1 MSPSLIF
8 GILVAYFL
16 MLMGVSYL
24 TSRKSDNAH
33 FFLGSR
39 NSRWFVVAFGMIGAS
54 LSGVTFI
61 SIPGTVAND
70 GFEYMQIVSGYL
82 IGYVV
87 IAFILM
93 PLYYRL
99 QLTSIYSYLGQ
110 RFGKGAYFTGA
121 SYFLLSR
128 VIGASLRLFIVTSIL
143 QEFLF
148 SHWGVPFAI
157 TVLLSIALIW
167 LYTYRAGIGTIIW
180 TDTLQTLFMLIAAGL
195 AVYLIASDLNLNW
208 DNVFESID
216 QAGYGGWWQAENPK
230 ASNYFVKSIVAGAF
244 ITICMTGLDQ
254 DMMQKNLSCKN
265 IKDAQKN
272 MMTFS
277 VILFFVNILFLVLGA
292 LLFIYMDAHPEV
304 AEFIKEKNGD
314 TDYLFP
320 YIALEGGLGISL
332 GIFFLIGLIAAAY
345 SSADSA
351 LTSLTTSFSVD
362 ILGMEEGKVKN
373 PEKTRKRVHLLMS
386 FLLFIVVYIF
396 SLVKNDNVI
405 NELFTAAQYTYGPL
419 LGLYFFGMFS
429 KTKVK
434 DRYIPIVCILAPILS
449 YFINYFLNSQEG
461 WYQFGFELI
470 VLNGGLT
477 ALGLYLLK
485 IRQGSHSDL
494 INDNTFERPKS

>member
-1 MSPSLIF
+1 MTPKLIF
-8 GILVAYFL
+8 SILIGYFL
-16 MLMGVSYL
+16 LLMLISYL
-24 TSRKSDNAH
+24 TSRKSDNAQ

-39 NSRWFVVAFGMIGAS
+39 NSKWFVVAFGMIGAS

-61 SIPGTVAND
+61 SIPGTVANN

-87 IAFILM
+87 IAFVLM

-99 QLTSIYSYLGQ
+99 QLTSIYAYLGQ
-110 RFGKGAYFTGA
+110 RFGRGAYVTGA

-128 VIGASLRLFIVTSIL
+128 IIGASLRLFIVTSIL

-148 SHWGVPFAI
+148 SHWGVPFAV
-157 TVLLSIALIW
+157 TVMISIGLIW

-180 TDTLQTLFMLIAAGL
+180 TDTLQTLFMLLAAGL
-195 AVYLIASDLNLNW
+195 AVYLIASDLQLEW
-208 DNVFESID
+208 GQLFSSID
-216 QAGYGGWWQAENPK
+216 EAGYGGWWQTTDEK
-230 ASNYFVKSIVAGAF
+230 ASNYFIKSIVAGAF

-277 VILFFVNILFLVLGA
+277 FILFFVNIMFLVLGA
-292 LLFIYMDAHPEV
+292 LLFIYMDTHPEV
-304 AEFIKEKNGD
+304 GEFIASKGGD

-320 YIALEGGLGISL
+320 YIALEGELGLTIGV
-332 GIFFLIGLIAAAY
+332 FFLIGLIAAAY

-351 LTSLTTSFSVD
+351 LTSLTTSFCVD
-362 ILGMEEGKVKN
+362 ILRVDENKEKKA
-373 PEKTRKRVHLLMS
+373 EKTRKYVHVMMS
-386 FLLFIVVYIF
+386 FVLFVVVYIF
-396 SLVKNDNVI
+396 SIVKNDNVI

-419 LGLYFFGMFS
+419 LGLYFFGMFT
-429 KTKVK
+429 KTQVK
-434 DRYIPIVCILAPILS
+434 DKWVPLVCIAAPIAS
-449 YFINYFLNSQEG
+449 YFINDFLSRQED

-470 VLNGGLT
+470 VLNGLLTVIGLVVLT
-477 ALGLYLLK
+477 KPSEPNEVIELK
-485 IRQGSHSDL
+485 
-494 INDNTFERPKS
+494 